1 MFLYWEEAWLTS
13 IEGYHNLDCRCGDWY
28 GHLQRLCALD
38 QLDAVAAAAIERED
52 GDGEDVTT
60 GDIADGDP
68 GAVGGLAENT
78 NLPRES
84 AIPALITQPILC
96 PNQQELFTHCTPE
109 PVVSPQRSVL
119 PVSPHVLLEPYVQVH
134 PKPKHRSVHFSE
146 ETKTR
151 KRKERKPRKPRVRAP
166 LRVPK
171 AVLKGMD
178 QLMRKREERLGEND
192 ESDSSSYFTSDSL
205 TDTWST
211 SDDDFQSDGGYR
223 PINKKIKKPLKF

>member
-1 MFLYWEEAWLTS
+1 MFLYWEEAWLTA
-13 IEGYHNLDCRCGDWY
+13 IEGYHNLDCRCGNWY
-28 GHLQRLCALD
+28 DHLQRLCALD

-52 GDGEDVTT
+52 GDGDAATT
-60 GDIADGDP
+60 DTITDGDH
-68 GAVGGLAENT
+68 GVAGGSAVST

-84 AIPALITQPILC
+84 AIHALITQPILC
-96 PNQQELFTHCTPE
+96 PNQEELLTHCSPE
-109 PVVSPQRSVL
+109 PEVSRRKSVL
-119 PVSPHVLLEPYVQVH
+119 PVSPHVLLEPSVQVH
-134 PKPKHRSVHFSE
+134 PEPKHRSVRFSE
-146 ETKTR
+146 ETGRK

-178 QLMRKREERLGEND
+178 QLMRRREEKGDAAE

-223 PINKKIKKPLKF
+223 PINKKIKRPLKW